1 LQNGQLAK
9 RELAR
14 LLNSVG
20 LKKKQLVCPIFVR
33 DYGNKQYQIANIPDV
48 AAITLEETTAQIQE
62 LLELGISSI
71 MIFGLP
77 AKRDNVGSQAASRNG
92 IVQKTVRKLKME
104 FGDTIS
110 IVTDVCI
117 CQYNLSGHCGL
128 LEGKNDLVDNDTT
141 VRMLSDIALTH
152 AQAGAD
158 LVAPSAMMDGQ
169 VTSIRSSLDEHG
181 FKKTKILSYSAKH
194 FSSLYS
200 PFRSIAFSKQIHDYK
215 SLDKS
220 SYQISYSNLRDSAR
234 KIENDIRE
242 GADMI
247 IVKPAIMY
255 LDVISMVKEKFRL
268 PIAAQTVSGEYA
280 MIKSAANNNWINEN
294 EWKVI
299 SISAVKRAGADSI
312 ISYFCK
318 DIAGLLDCS

>member
-9 RELAR
+9 RDLGW

-20 LKKKQLVCPIFVR
+20 LKKNQLVCPVFVR
-33 DYGNKQYQIANIPDV
+33 DHGKKQFEIASMPEV
-48 AAITLEETTAQIQE
+48 AAVPLEETTAQIQE
-62 LLELGISSI
+62 LIELGISSI
-71 MIFGLP
+71 IIFGLP
-77 AKRDNVGSQAASRNG
+77 AERDNVGSQAVSQNG
-92 IVQKTVRKLKME
+92 IVQNTVRKLKME
-104 FGDTIS
+104 FGDAIN

-128 LEGKNDLVDNDTT
+128 FDGKNDLVDNDST

-169 VTSIRSSLDEHG
+169 VSSIRSSLDEHG
-181 FKKTKILSYSAKH
+181 YKKTKILSYSAKH

-200 PFRSIAFSKQIHDYK
+200 PFRSVAFSKQIRDYK

-220 SYQISYSNLRDSAR
+220 SYQIPYSNVRDSAR

-242 GADMI
+242 GADMV

-255 LDVISMVKEKFRL
+255 LDVISMVKEKFRF

-280 MIKSAANNNWINEN
+280 MIKSAANNNWIDED
-294 EWKVI
+294 EWKVT
-299 SISAVKRAGADSI
+299 SISAVKRAGADTI

-318 DIAGLLDCS
+318 DIAALLDC

>member
-1 LQNGQLAK
+1 M
-9 RELAR
+9 
-14 LLNSVG
+14 
-20 LKKKQLVCPIFVR
+20 
-33 DYGNKQYQIANIPDV
+33 PDV
-48 AAITLEETTAQIQE
+48 AAITLEETTAQIRE

-71 MIFGLP
+71 MIFGFP
-77 AKRDNVGSQAASRNG
+77 AERDDVGSQAVSQNG

-104 FGDTIS
+104 FGDAIT

-128 LEGKNDLVDNDTT
+128 FEVKKDLVDNDMT

-181 FKKTKILSYSAKH
+181 YKKTKILSYSAKH

-200 PFRSIAFSKQIHDYK
+200 PFRSIAFSKEIHDYK

-220 SYQISYSNLRDSAR
+220 SYQISYSNLRDCVR
-234 KIENDIRE
+234 KIENDIHE

-247 IVKPAIMY
+247 VVKPSIMY
-255 LDVISMVKEKFRL
+255 LDVISMVKEKFGF
-268 PIAAQTVSGEYA
+268 PIAAQSVSGEYA
-280 MIKSAANNNWINEN
+280 MIKSAANNNWINEE
-294 EWKVI
+294 EWKVT
-299 SISAVKRAGADSI
+299 SISAMKRAGADSI

-318 DIAGLLDCS
+318 DIARLFDCR

>member
-9 RELAR
+9 RELAW

-20 LKKKQLVCPIFVR
+20 LKKKQLICPVFVR
-33 DYGNKQYQIANIPDV
+33 DRGNKQYEIASMPDV
-48 AAITLEETTAQIQE
+48 AAVPLEKTTAQIQE
-62 LLELGISSI
+62 LIDLGISSI
-71 MIFGLP
+71 IIFGLP
-77 AKRDNVGSQAASRNG
+77 AKRDNVGSQAVSQEG
-92 IVQKTVRKLKME
+92 IVQNTVRKLKME
-104 FGDTIS
+104 FGDAIN

-128 LEGKNDLVDNDTT
+128 FGKNDLVDNDST
-141 VRMLSDIALTH
+141 VRMLSEIALTH
-152 AQAGAD
+152 AEAGAD

-169 VTSIRSSLDEHG
+169 VTSIRSSLDDHG
-181 FKKTKILSYSAKH
+181 YKKTKILSYSAKH

-200 PFRSIAFSKQIHDYK
+200 PFRSVAFSKQIRDYK

-220 SYQISYSNLRDSAR
+220 SYQVSYSNLRESAR
-234 KIENDIRE
+234 KIKNDILE
-242 GADMI
+242 GADMV

-255 LDVISMVKEKFRL
+255 LDVISMVKEKFGF

-280 MIKSAANNNWINEN
+280 MIKSAANNNWINGD
-294 EWKVI
+294 EWKI
-299 SISAVKRAGADSI
+299 SSISAVKRAGADNI

-318 DIAGLLDCS
+318 DIAALLDC